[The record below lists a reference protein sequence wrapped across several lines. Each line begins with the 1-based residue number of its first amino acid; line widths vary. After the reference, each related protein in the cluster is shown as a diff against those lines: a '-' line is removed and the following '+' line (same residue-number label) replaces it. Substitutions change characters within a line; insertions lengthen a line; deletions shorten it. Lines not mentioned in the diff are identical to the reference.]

1 MNRSELPDPPAE
13 RGGGLNRWGGRIA
26 LILALEFTLILGG
39 LVLSVCLGAKSIEPV
54 DIVQGIFGRVKTGT
68 AQLIIWDSRLPR
80 ALCALLIG
88 GFLAAGGAILQGLT
102 RNPIASPSIMG
113 VNQGAVLAMA
123 IYMSSRDVPGLPG
136 RVFFAFAGASISAVL
151 VFLLSTKRAG
161 LDITRLLLAGTAL
174 GMLFSSLAAMI
185 ALLTNNSKNLAFWM
199 AGGLGGATWGMV
211 RVLLITALA
220 LVFALFLSPKI
231 TILSLGDDAAVGL
244 GERPNRVRFA
254 GLLCVVLLSGAA
266 AAVGGNIGFV
276 CLIVPQIV
284 RLGVG
289 GDYRRVIPLSIVTG
303 AVLMIYGDILA
314 RTLNSPFEIPVGSI
328 TSLLGVPVL
337 IRMVKKERRI

>member
-1 MNRSELPDPPAE
+1 MNGQDGVLP
-13 RGGGLNRWGGRIA
+13 GQGGRRRIA
-26 LILALEFTLILGG
+26 PILIAEFCLILAG
-39 LVLSVCLGAKSIEPV
+39 LALSVSLGAKNVSFA
-54 DIVQGIFGRVKTGT
+54 DIAGGVFGRVKTGT

-80 ALCALLIG
+80 AICALLVG
-88 GFLAAGGAILQGLT
+88 GFLAAGGAILQGVT

-123 IYMSSRDVPGLPG
+123 IYMTSREVPGLPG
-136 RVFFAFAGASISAVL
+136 RVFFAFAGASISAAL
-151 VFLLSTKRAG
+151 VFLLSSKRAG
-161 LDITRLLLAGTAL
+161 LDVTRLLLAGTAL

-211 RVLLITALA
+211 RILLIAAAA
-220 LVFALFLSPKI
+220 LVFALMLSPRI

-244 GERPNRVRFA
+244 GEKPNRVRFG

-266 AAVGGNIGFV
+266 VAVGGNIGFV
-276 CLIVPQIV
+276 CLIVPHIV
-284 RLGVG
+284 RLGAG
-289 GDYRRVIPLSIVTG
+289 GDYRRVIPLSMVTG
-303 AVLMIYGDILA
+303 AVLMIYSDILA
-314 RTLNSPFEIPVGSI
+314 RTLNSPFEIPVGSL

-337 IRMVKKERRI
+337 IGMVKKERRI

>member
-1 MNRSELPDPPAE
+1 MNR
-13 RGGGLNRWGGRIA
+13 LNGALIRQGGRQRMA
-26 LILALEFTLILGG
+26 LILAAEFGMILAGM
-39 LVLSVCLGAKSIEPV
+39 VLSVSLGAASIGPA
-54 DIVQGIFGRVKTGT
+54 DIAGGVFGRVKTGT
-68 AQLIIWDSRLPR
+68 SQLIIWDSRLPR
-80 ALCALLIG
+80 AVCALLVG
-88 GFLAAGGAILQGLT
+88 GFLAASGAILQGLT

-123 IYMSSRDVPGLPG
+123 IYMTIREVPALPG
-136 RVFFAFAGASISAVL
+136 RVFFAFAGASVSAVL

-185 ALLTNNSKNLAFWM
+185 AILTNNSKNLAFWM
-199 AGGLGGATWGMV
+199 AGGLGGSTWGMV
-211 RVLLITALA
+211 RVLLIAAAA
-220 LVFALFLSPKI
+220 LVFALILSPRI
-231 TILSLGDDAAVGL
+231 TILSLGDDVAVGL
-244 GERPNRVRFA
+244 GEQPNRVRFG

-289 GDYRRVIPLSIVTG
+289 SDYRRVIPFSIVTG
-303 AVLMIYGDILA
+303 AVLMLYSDILA
-314 RTLNSPFEIPVGSI
+314 RTLNSPFEIPVGSL

-337 IRMVKKERRI
+337 IGMIKKERRI

>member
-1 MNRSELPDPPAE
+1 MGLIIAAEL
-13 RGGGLNRWGGRIA
+13 GLIIIA
-26 LILALEFTLILGG
+26 
-39 LVLSVCLGAKSIEPV
+39 LVLSICLGAKNIGPG
-54 DIVQGIFGRVKTGT
+54 DILAGVFGKVKTGT

-80 ALCALLIG
+80 ALCALLVG
-88 GFLAAGGAILQGLT
+88 AFLAAGGAILQGIT

-113 VNQGAVLAMA
+113 VNQGAILAMA
-123 IYMSSRDVPGLPG
+123 IYMAGRSVPLLPG
-136 RVFFAFAGASISAVL
+136 KVLFAFLGASVSAAL

-174 GMLFSSLAAMI
+174 GMLFSSLAALI
-185 ALLTNNSKNLAFWM
+185 ALLTNNSKNLALWM

-211 RVLLITALA
+211 RALLAASSA

-231 TILSLGDDAAVGL
+231 SILSLGDEAAVGL

-254 GLLCVVLLSGAA
+254 GLICVVILSGTA

-276 CLIVPQIV
+276 CLIVPQIA

-289 GDYRRVIPLSIVTG
+289 SDSRRVIPLSIVTG
-303 AVLMIYGDILA
+303 AVLMIYSDILA

-337 IRMVKKERRI
+337 IRMVKKEKRL

>member
-1 MNRSELPDPPAE
+1 MSRQGGARRMALIFAAE
-13 RGGGLNRWGGRIA
+13 AG
-26 LILALEFTLILGG
+26 LILAG
-39 LVLSVCLGAKSIEPV
+39 LVLSVSLGARTIAPS
-54 DIVQGIFGRVKTGT
+54 DIVWGVFARVKTGA

-88 GFLAAGGAILQGLT
+88 GFLAAGGAVLQGIT

-123 IYMSSRDVPGLPG
+123 IYMTSREVPGLPG
-136 RVFFAFAGASISAVL
+136 RVFFAFAGASVSAAL
-151 VFLLSTKRAG
+151 VFLLSAKRSG

-211 RVLLITALA
+211 RVLLIAALA
-220 LVFALFLSPKI
+220 LVFTVLLSPRI

-244 GERPNRVRFA
+244 GEKPNRVRFG
-254 GLLCVVLLSGAA
+254 GLLCVVILSGAA

-276 CLIVPQIV
+276 CLIVPQIA

-303 AVLMIYGDILA
+303 AALMLYSDILA
-314 RTLNSPFEIPVGSI
+314 RTLNSPFEIPVGSL
-328 TSLLGVPVL
+328 TSLLGVPLL
-337 IRMVKKERRI
+337 IRMVKKEKRI

>member
-1 MNRSELPDPPAE
+1 ML
-13 RGGGLNRWGGRIA
+13 GLECA
-26 LILALEFTLILGG
+26 LILAGV
-39 LVLSVCLGAKSIEPV
+39 VLSVCLGAKSIEVEDMVRGLFSP
-54 DIVQGIFGRVKTGT
+54 VKTGT

-80 ALCALLIG
+80 ALCALLVG
-88 GFLAAGGAILQGLT
+88 GFLACAGAVLQGLT
-102 RNPIASPSIMG
+102 GNPLASPSIMG

-123 IYMSSRDVPGLPG
+123 IYMAGRDVPALPG
-136 RVFFAFAGASISAVL
+136 RVVFAFAGASISAAL

-199 AGGLGGATWGMV
+199 AGGLGGASWGMV
-211 RVLLITALA
+211 RVLLITSAT
-220 LVFALFLSPKI
+220 LVTALFLSPRI

-244 GERPNRVRFA
+244 GERPNQVRFA
-254 GLLCVVLLSGAA
+254 GLVCVVLLSGAA

-289 GDYRRVIPLSIVTG
+289 GDYRRVIPLSIITG
-303 AVLMIYGDILA
+303 ATLMLYSDILA
-314 RTLNSPFEIPVGSI
+314 RTLTSPFEIPLGSI

-337 IRMVKKERRI
+337 IRMVKKEARI

>member
-1 MNRSELPDPPAE
+1 MNGQTLSRM
-13 RGGGLNRWGGRIA
+13 GGQGDLRRLG
-26 LILALEFTLILGG
+26 LILTAEVVLILTG
-39 LVLSVCLGAKSIEPV
+39 LILSVSLGAKNIGFG
-54 DIVQGIFGRVKTGT
+54 DIARGVFSRVKTST

-80 ALCALLIG
+80 AICALLVG
-88 GFLAAGGAILQGLT
+88 GFLAAGGAVLQGIT

-123 IYMSSRDVPGLPG
+123 IYMSSREVPGLPG
-136 RVFFAFAGASISAVL
+136 RVFFAFAGASVSAAL
-151 VFLLSTKRAG
+151 VFLLSAKRSG

-211 RVLLITALA
+211 RVLVIAASA
-220 LVFALFLSPKI
+220 LVFALFLSPRI

-244 GERPNRVRFA
+244 GEKPNRVRFG
-254 GLLCVVLLSGAA
+254 GLLCVVILSGAA

-276 CLIVPQIV
+276 CLIVPHIV

-303 AVLMIYGDILA
+303 AALMLYSDILA
-314 RTLNSPFEIPVGSI
+314 RTLNSPFEVPVGSL
-328 TSLLGVPVL
+328 TSLLGVPLL
-337 IRMVKKERRI
+337 IRMVQKEKRI

>member
-1 MNRSELPDPPAE
+1 MNGQSGVRRMAFIFVAE
-13 RGGGLNRWGGRIA
+13 VGI
-26 LILALEFTLILGG
+26 ILAG
-39 LVLSVCLGAKSIEPV
+39 LVLSVSLGARNIVPG
-54 DIVQGIFGRVKTGT
+54 DIVRGVFGKVKTGA

-80 ALCALLIG
+80 ALCALFIG
-88 GFLAAGGAILQGLT
+88 GFLAAGGAVLQGIT

-123 IYMSSRDVPGLPG
+123 IYMTSREVPGLPG
-136 RVFFAFAGASISAVL
+136 RVFFAFVGASVSAAL
-151 VFLLSTKRAG
+151 VFLLSAKRSG

-174 GMLFSSLAAMI
+174 GMLFSSLAAML

-211 RVLLITALA
+211 RVLVIAALA
-220 LVFALFLSPKI
+220 LVFALFLSPRI

-244 GERPNRVRFA
+244 GERPNRVRFG
-254 GLLCVVLLSGAA
+254 GLLCVVILSGAA

-276 CLIVPQIV
+276 CLIVPQIA

-303 AVLMIYGDILA
+303 AALMLYSDILA
-314 RTLNSPFEIPVGSI
+314 RTLNSPFEIPVGSL
-328 TSLLGVPVL
+328 TSLLGVPLL
-337 IRMVKKERRI
+337 IRMVRKEKRI